1 MPPNTIA
8 LPPPQEKRTKEKIK
22 QKQKTQTQP
31 IIPEFSQNFTIY
43 PELSSYFCNAPLYKN
58 SQKTHES

>member
-8 LPPPQEKRTKEKIK
+8 LPPPPKKKRTKEKIK

-43 PELSSYFCNAPLYKN
+43 P
-58 SQKTHES
+58 

>member
-1 MPPNTIA
+1 LPS
-8 LPPPQEKRTKEKIK
+8 PPPQEKRTKEKIK

-43 PELSSYFCNAPLYKN
+43 PEISPYFCNPPSYKN